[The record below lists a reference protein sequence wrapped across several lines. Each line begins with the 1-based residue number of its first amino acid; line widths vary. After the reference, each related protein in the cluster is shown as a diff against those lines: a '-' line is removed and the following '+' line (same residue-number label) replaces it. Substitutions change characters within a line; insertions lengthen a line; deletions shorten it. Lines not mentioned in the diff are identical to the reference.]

1 MDLNIETHSD
11 PGCSIVEVGGEID
24 VYTAPQMRDEIAA
37 ALRDQPR
44 VVVDART
51 VTFMDSTGINVLF
64 EAHKRAVEETGGWL
78 RLVARE
84 GAVLKVLRLCG
95 LDTKIPVHS
104 SLEEAQA

>member
-1 MDLNIETHSD
+1 MDPHIETHSSAD
-11 PGCSIVEVGGEID
+11 CSIVEVDGEID
-24 VYTAPQMRDEIAA
+24 VHTAPQMRDQIAE
-37 ALRDQPR
+37 ALRSEPR
-44 VVVDART
+44 VVVDARQ

-64 EAHKRAVEETGGWL
+64 EAYKRATEDGGWL

-104 SLEEAQA
+104 SLEDAQR